1 MADIHHIAVG
11 ANHRSAPLE
20 LRERLF
26 VAREETAAFYD
37 AMRHAGLREALLL
50 STCDRV
56 EVHAV
61 SDDPQGASARLRE
74 RLASQ
79 AGEHAAVLEQRGYGL
94 AGDAALRQ
102 LFAIAAS
109 LDSLVVGEP
118 QVLGQ
123 LKESHRRAAEA
134 GMIGPVLERRL
145 QAAYGAAKRVRNE
158 TAIGERPVSIAS
170 SAVEVAR
177 ELHGDLS
184 RVSALMLGAGE
195 GGELIA
201 ERLKANRLGA
211 LSVAHRSPALAR
223 AVAERLGA
231 NLSPLDDLDG
241 LLAAADIVVLAV
253 GSGAAL
259 TRSQVER
266 ALKARRRR
274 PMLIID
280 AGVPADAEPAIHKI
294 DDAFLYGLDDLER
307 IALSGRARREGEADA
322 AWAIVTEELARFGQD
337 RAERGAVPA
346 LAALRARFEAARLE
360 VLAQKTGTDSDE
372 AKRRLVARLLHD
384 PSESLRALA
393 AEDPEAARAAEALL
407 ARLFRLEN
415 ER

>member
-372 AKRRLVARLLHD
+372 ATRRLVARLLHD